1 MLKPEDY
8 ELPLEK
14 VLSLRVINDDIDSCK
29 DVKVLQNSLK
39 DTSRLLLTYQHLLAV
54 VLKEQILSN
63 LTNMLEEETA
73 EESS

>member
-1 MLKPEDY
+1 MFKPEDY

-14 VLSLRVINDDIDSCK
+14 VLSLRVINDDIESCK

-39 DTSRLLLTYQHLLAV
+39 DTSRLLLTYQHLLGV

-73 EESS
+73 EENS

>member
-1 MLKPEDY
+1 MFKPEDY

-14 VLSLRVINDDIDSCK
+14 VLSLRVINDDIESCK

-39 DTSRLLLTYQHLLAV
+39 DTSRLLLTYQHLLGV

>member
-1 MLKPEDY
+1 MFKPEDY

-14 VLSLRVINDDIDSCK
+14 VLSLRVINDDIESCQ

-39 DTSRLLLTYQHLLAV
+39 DTSRLLLTYQHLLGV
-54 VLKEQILSN
+54 VLKDQILSN
-63 LTNMLEEETA
+63 LTKMLEEETA

>member
-1 MLKPEDY
+1 MFKPEDY

-29 DVKVLQNSLK
+29 DVQVLQNSLK
-39 DTSRLLLTYQHLLAV
+39 DTSRLLLTYQHLLGV

>member
-1 MLKPEDY
+1 MFKPEDY

-14 VLSLRVINDDIDSCK
+14 VLSLRVINDDIESCK
-29 DVKVLQNSLK
+29 EVKVLQNSLK
-39 DTSRLLLTYQHLLAV
+39 DTSRLLMTYQHLLAV

-73 EESS
+73 GESS

>member
-1 MLKPEDY
+1 MFKPEDY

-39 DTSRLLLTYQHLLAV
+39 DTSRLLLTYQHLLGV